1 MARSRRRPAHA
12 DIRINA
18 VQMHALRRRLS
29 MNTQNSNDAPVQ
41 KMDKAERKEMK
52 ARNKAAKLD
61 KASKSLYKNKTFVNK
76 H

>member
-1 MARSRRRPAHA
+1 M
-12 DIRINA
+12 
-18 VQMHALRRRLS
+18 LRRKII
-29 MNTQNSNDAPVQ
+29 MNAQNSNDAPVQ

>member
-1 MARSRRRPAHA
+1 MNARLRVSGAIMA
-12 DIRINA
+12 
-18 VQMHALRRRLS
+18 
-29 MNTQNSNDAPVQ
+29 Q
-41 KMDKAERKEMK
+41 KIDKAEKKEMK